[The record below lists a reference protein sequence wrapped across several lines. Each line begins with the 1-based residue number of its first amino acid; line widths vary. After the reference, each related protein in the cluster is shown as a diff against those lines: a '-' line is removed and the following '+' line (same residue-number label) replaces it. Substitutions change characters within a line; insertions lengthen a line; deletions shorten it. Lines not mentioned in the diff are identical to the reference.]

1 MRDVEKIIKAI
12 KENSPDV
19 KLRQLKVSHAA
30 ADDNGLWFF
39 EQPKQRVRSPNRVID
54 GDVPFFNRNTREQHK
69 VCGALHRRGGRN
81 ACAITSFPSL
91 SGIGEVVG
99 ANSYRASSTCFSTDP
114 RTLVSGLASLA
125 QNGMLRW
132 V

>member
-12 KENSPDV
+12 KENPPDV
-19 KLRQLKVSHAA
+19 KLRQLTVSHPA

-69 VCGALHRRGGRN
+69 FAARSIEEAVAM
-81 ACAITSFPSL
+81 
-91 SGIGEVVG
+91 
-99 ANSYRASSTCFSTDP
+99 
-114 RTLVSGLASLA
+114 LA
-125 QNGMLRW
+125 QLLHFPL
-132 V
+132 